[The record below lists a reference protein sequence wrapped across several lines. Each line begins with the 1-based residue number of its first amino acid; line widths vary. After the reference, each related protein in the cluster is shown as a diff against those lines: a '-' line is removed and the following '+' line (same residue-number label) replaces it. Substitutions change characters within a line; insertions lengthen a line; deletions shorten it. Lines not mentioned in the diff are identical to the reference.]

1 MVCGV
6 GLVVVSGAGAA
17 GDPGEGEYPWEG
29 EVALVTVWA
38 APEGAGVGALPAGV
52 AVVTASDGA
61 DEDGLALFLAAFG
74 VALDWESAIS
84 FPLEPPE

>member
-1 MVCGV
+1 
-6 GLVVVSGAGAA
+6 VVSGAGAA

-29 EVALVTVWA
+29 EVALVTVPAGA
-38 APEGAGVGALPAGV
+38 APGALPAGV

-61 DEDGLALFLAAFG
+61 DEDGLALLLAKFG

-84 FPLEPPE
+84 LTLEPPE